1 MYRGNVGVQFVLSLS
16 AIFATFALSNQLK
29 YWNTTE
35 ALGKNVENVYD
46 LRPDIYSA
54 AKSDVFKDSLFLIL
68 DSAGNLPCVEK
79 ACLYTSYGG
88 TLPTIYKRKYV
99 STNIY
104 YMTFASILLAISGV
118 FGIVSL
124 SCERR
129 RKEIAI
135 RKVNGAKLPD
145 IMRLFLSEYM
155 YMLLAA
161 AVIVFPIGYHLV
173 QKWSANY
180 LAPAPIYWWVYPLLF
195 FTFALVIIA
204 SVFWQIYKA
213 GTENPSEVMKSE

>member
-1 MYRGNVGVQFVLSLS
+1 MYRVNVGVQFVLSLS

-54 AKSDVFKDSLFLIL
+54 AKSDMLKDSLFLIL

-99 STNIY
+99 
-104 YMTFASILLAISGV
+104 
-118 FGIVSL
+118 
-124 SCERR
+124 
-129 RKEIAI
+129 
-135 RKVNGAKLPD
+135 
-145 IMRLFLSEYM
+145 
-155 YMLLAA
+155 
-161 AVIVFPIGYHLV
+161 
-173 QKWSANY
+173 
-180 LAPAPIYWWVYPLLF
+180 
-195 FTFALVIIA
+195 
-204 SVFWQIYKA
+204 
-213 GTENPSEVMKSE
+213 GTK